1 MLHKLLSRY
10 LQEIETAI
18 QTLEDVY
25 VERYEEEILTPYR
38 ANLRL
43 RIRFLHGHLLE
54 INEAIIIETGH
65 IKHLSYR
72 YHFQDKQ
79 NNLIFR
85 YDNAPHFQKLPGFP
99 HHKHI
104 HDDVL
109 SSSRPPIPQVL
120 QESKSL
126 TL

>member
-1 MLHKLLSRY
+1 MLHKLLSHY
-10 LQEIETAI
+10 LQGIENAV

-38 ANLRL
+38 VNLRL
-43 RIRFLHGHLLE
+43 RIRFVHGQLLE
-54 INEAIIIETGH
+54 INEAIIIEVGH
-65 IKHLSYR
+65 IKHLNYR

-85 YDNAPHFQKLPGFP
+85 YDNAPHFQKLSGFP
-99 HHKHI
+99 DHKHV

-109 SSSRPPIPQVL
+109 SSNRPPIPQVL
-120 QESKSL
+120 QESQSSAL
-126 TL
+126 